1 MMPDTATQL
10 LAPHIQAL
18 EDQVIRRGAIVSTVN
33 LRDNTV
39 ITTITTYNGDIAS
52 SSETSNGLPVN
63 LDNAFEALLRVHTP
77 ND

>member
-18 EDQVIRRGAIVSTVN
+18 EDQAIRRGAIVSTVN
-33 LRDNTV
+33 LTDNTV